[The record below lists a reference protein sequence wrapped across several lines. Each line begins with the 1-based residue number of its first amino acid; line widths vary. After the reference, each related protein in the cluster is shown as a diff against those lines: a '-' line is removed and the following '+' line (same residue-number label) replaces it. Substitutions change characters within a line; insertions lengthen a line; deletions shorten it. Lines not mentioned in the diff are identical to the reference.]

1 MLFSAYQ
8 LARSE
13 SDGAAILLAST
24 GKDVNLTARSA
35 SWNVAKDVAA
45 LDRVEGGGC
54 DGALYNLVA
63 L

>member
-1 MLFSAYQ
+1 MASNWRKIGASKFVLFSAYQ

-35 SWNVAKDVAA
+35 SWNLAKDVAA
-45 LDRVEGGGC
+45 LIG
-54 DGALYNLVA
+54 
-63 L
+63 